1 MFKLRIRSRNTS
13 AHRYLQG
20 QVETP
25 VRGVYRCGST
35 TPLNEIFTPRELQRG
50 VVEIN
55 SLEGVQISSNKITMK
70 RYFVNNRVPTAPYC
84 LLYQELST
92 LVTPPFIIKR
102 RNSSRGQ
109 GIYFA
114 NTVEEL
120 NSLKDQISQ
129 EDDLSNYLVEH
140 WYSYPREYRL
150 HVDKYGCFCAN
161 RKMLRGDA
169 TERWHRHHNNSV
181 WIREDNPDFRK
192 PNNWETIVA
201 AAQAARRACQLD
213 ICSVDVKVS
222 AADNDPKFI
231 ILETNSAS
239 ALGDETAPKY
249 IEELTKLAADK
260 AAGIFENFDSVT
272 ENHPDELSQDE
283 QAAIESINQ
292 QSAELPSIVSA
303 ESQAETCQQTTPDG
317 CSNFGTGLNWGICQ
331 LNQQVCRFIRFNE
344 PILIADDDD
353 DDDYDDYDDDNDD
366 WNDDNN

>member
-1 MFKLRIRSRNTS
+1 MFKLRIRSQNAS
-13 AHRYLQG
+13 AHHYLQG

-35 TPLNEIFTPRELQRG
+35 TALNEIFTPRQLQSG

-55 SLEGVQISSNKITMK
+55 SSEGIQISSNKIIMK
-70 RYFVNNRVPTAPYC
+70 RRFVDARVPTSPYC
-84 LLYQELST
+84 LLNEELSS
-92 LVTPPFIIKR
+92 LVMPPFIIKR

-114 NTVEEL
+114 ATVEEL
-120 NSLKDQISQ
+120 NNLKNQIQAS
-129 EDDLSNYLVEH
+129 DNLSNYLVEH

-150 HVDKYGCFCAN
+150 HVDKYGCFCAD
-161 RKMLRGDA
+161 RKMLRNDA

-181 WIREDNPDFRK
+181 WIGEDNPDFRK
-192 PNNWETIVA
+192 PNNWSKIVE
-201 AAQAARRACQLD
+201 AAQAARRACKLD

-222 AADNDPKFI
+222 MADNNPKFI

-249 IEELTKLAADK
+249 IAELTKLAADK
-260 AAGIFENFDSVT
+260 AAGIFENFDSIT
-272 ENHPDELSQDE
+272 SSDSDELSQDE

-292 QSAELPSIVSA
+292 QSTELPSIVSA

-344 PILIADDDD
+344 PILIADSSDEDDD
-353 DDDYDDYDDDNDD
+353 DDDEGYDAPF
-366 WNDDNN
+366 